1 MSLLLK
7 TKPMYS
13 YIWVDNKKKWS
24 KIASEILKADCIA
37 VDMESNG
44 LYSYPEKI
52 CLIQL
57 NTEDK
62 SYLIDT
68 LAVSDLSALG
78 EVFANP
84 KIKKIMH
91 GCDYD
96 IRSFDRD
103 YGFRLKNIFDTEVAA
118 KFCGAIQTGLYMVLK
133 EFLGVTIDKIK
144 RLQKANWGLRPL
156 TEEMI
161 FYALNDVRYLIPLRN
176 ELVRKLSRYSRVE
189 WVKEEC
195 SRLESINYCC
205 EQPPEQTFKKVKGVY
220 KLNPRQLAV
229 FKELFILRQREALR
243 YGKPPF
249 KVLSVDTLIYL
260 AKNPSVKLDSVSGI
274 GKVISGSKIL
284 KAINEGLKG
293 PPVLKNTTKK
303 KNFFKWTKESRAR
316 YTSLKSWRQKKSEAL
331 GLAPNIIWPTRN
343 LEFISLE
350 PFDMNGNLNVKDC
363 PEIRN
368 WQLKEFQH
376 EVVSTL
382 SKY

>member
-1 MSLLLK
+1 MILSK
-7 TKPMYS
+7 IKSINKP
-13 YIWVDNKKKWS
+13 IWVDSKKKWY
-24 KIASEILKADCIA
+24 KAASEIMKADCIA

-44 LYSYPEKI
+44 LYSYPERI
-52 CLIQL
+52 CLVQL
-57 NTEDK
+57 NTKDK

-68 LAVSDLSALG
+68 MSVSDLSVLG

-84 KIKKIMH
+84 KIEKVMH

-103 YGFRLKNIFDTEVAA
+103 YGFRLKNIFDTEVSAR
-118 KFCGAIQTGLYMVLK
+118 FCGATLTGLDIVLK

-156 TEEMI
+156 TKEMI
-161 FYALNDVRYLIPLRN
+161 SYALNDVRYLIPLRN
-176 ELVRKLSRYSRVE
+176 ELVRRLSLCGRLE

-195 SRLESINYCC
+195 CRIESIQHCC
-205 EQPPEQTFKKVKGVY
+205 EQPPEQTFKKAKGVY
-220 KLNPRQLAV
+220 KLNPRQLAI

-249 KVLSVDTLIYL
+249 KILSIETLIFL
-260 AKNPSVKLDSVSGI
+260 AKNPYVNLDSIRGI
-274 GKVISGSKIL
+274 GKDINNSEIL
-284 KAINEGLKG
+284 KAISDGLTA
-293 PPVLKNTTKK
+293 PPVVKNPIKK
-303 KNFFKWTKESRAR
+303 RVSFKWTKEARTR
-316 YTSLKSWRQKKSEAL
+316 YTSLKSWRQKKSEAF
-331 GLAPNIIWPTRN
+331 GLVPNIIWPTRN

-350 PFDMNGNLNVKDC
+350 PFDVNGDLNVRDC
-363 PEIRN
+363 PEIRK

-376 EVVSTL
+376 EVVSVL